1 MSLELL
7 TTDEIYLSKE
17 EYNATKSKIQFQ
29 LVPVDP
35 KKWTQLRNIPLS
47 IVSNFVRKNPLTISM
62 CRRAV
67 IDISEM
73 IITRTNGRPR
83 AMCI

>member
-1 MSLELL
+1 MRTMSLELL

-35 KKWTQLRNIPLS
+35 KKWTHIRNMPLHV
-47 IVSNFVRKNPLTISM
+47 VSRL
-62 CRRAV
+62 
-67 IDISEM
+67 
-73 IITRTNGRPR
+73 
-83 AMCI
+83 

>member
-1 MSLELL
+1 MVLNNYLLTGQALRKKEKMRTMSLELL

-35 KKWTQLRNIPLS
+35 KKWTHIRNMPLRV
-47 IVSNFVRKNPLTISM
+47 VSRL
-62 CRRAV
+62 
-67 IDISEM
+67 
-73 IITRTNGRPR
+73 
-83 AMCI
+83 